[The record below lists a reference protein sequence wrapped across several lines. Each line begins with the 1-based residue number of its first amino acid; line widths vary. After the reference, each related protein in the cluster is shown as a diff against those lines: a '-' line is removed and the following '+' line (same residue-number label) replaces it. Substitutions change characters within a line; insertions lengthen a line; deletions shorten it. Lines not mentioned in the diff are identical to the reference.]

1 MGVRGVKMNKVSV
14 VKTQISSKPERFMPD
29 WVLGLIVR
37 LSIVPG
43 LWSWGRANAGDDWLD
58 VSPEIISAVGY
69 WQIPLLP
76 DALVAQLAVWG
87 AHLAALTLLLGFLS
101 RIVGFILILA
111 GGVYMLWVAPDA
123 WQSAIVFEAVAFY
136 LFARGSG
143 ALSIDG
149 ALAATAR

>member
-1 MGVRGVKMNKVSV
+1 MGILGAEMKKVSV
-14 VKTQISSKPERFMPD
+14 VPTQIAAKPERFMPD

-43 LWSWGRANAGDDWLD
+43 LWSWGRANAGEDWLE
-58 VSPEIISAVGY
+58 VGPGIVSAVSY
-69 WQIPLLP
+69 WNIPVLP
-76 DALVAQLAVWG
+76 DALVAQIAVWG
-87 AHLAALTLLLGFLS
+87 AHLAAVTLLLGFLS
-101 RIVGFILILA
+101 RIVGLVLALA
-111 GGVYMLWVAPDA
+111 GGAYIFWIAPDA